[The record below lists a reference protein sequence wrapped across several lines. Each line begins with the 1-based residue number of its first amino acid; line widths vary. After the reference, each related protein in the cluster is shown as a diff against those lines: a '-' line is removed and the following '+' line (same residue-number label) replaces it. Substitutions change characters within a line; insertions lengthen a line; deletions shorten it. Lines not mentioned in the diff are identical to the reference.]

1 MKGLN
6 KDMLDEIPS
15 LSDMQDY
22 MNMNIEVLV
31 HFRLNWYQLVQ
42 NFLFKDMSSIMW
54 KLNVSQTYSR
64 NKIPVLSIHFCI
76 LNVISAQ

>member
-31 HFRLNWYQLVQ
+31 HFRLN
-42 NFLFKDMSSIMW
+42 
-54 KLNVSQTYSR
+54 
-64 NKIPVLSIHFCI
+64 
-76 LNVISAQ
+76 